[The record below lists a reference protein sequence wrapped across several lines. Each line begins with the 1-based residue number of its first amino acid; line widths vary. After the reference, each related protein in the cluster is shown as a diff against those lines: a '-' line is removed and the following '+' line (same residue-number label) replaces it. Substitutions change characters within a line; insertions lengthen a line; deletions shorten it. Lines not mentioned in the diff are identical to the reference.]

1 MFFLLKSS
9 ENRSFFLWFQGDRSK
24 LICLFLVLVLDVS
37 IIISLLIA
45 ELGEM
50 EDEIFRKRQE
60 FEVSKNTL
68 IEVDIFLESLAIFS
82 A

>member
-1 MFFLLKSS
+1 
-9 ENRSFFLWFQGDRSK
+9 
-24 LICLFLVLVLDVS
+24 
-37 IIISLLIA
+37 
-45 ELGEM
+45 M

-68 IEVDIFLESLAIFS
+68 IEVDIFLESLAIFW